1 MEELL
6 TIFKIAR
13 RKFIMLFTQ
22 LSDKFSVSAKV
33 WDRASAKGGMSGK
46 VCEIIDGAM
55 SAEAFHSYHR

>member
-1 MEELL
+1 
-6 TIFKIAR
+6 
-13 RKFIMLFTQ
+13 MLFTQ